1 MPAAECPVDEGE
13 VPVTQPATATLATPR
28 RALRTRVSSG
38 HVVML
43 GAGALG
49 VLLTL
54 SAVRSADHTQP
65 VLEAAHDLAPGTVVT
80 ADDVRVA
87 QIHVDGAAL
96 RTLFAGSDLA
106 AVRGEVVTVAT
117 PSGALLARGSVRNA
131 DANAA
136 GRVMSFPLPR
146 ARAVDG
152 KLQSGDHVDVVAVE
166 HDAARAGYVMTDA
179 AVVAVDNGASGPLG
193 ANSDDVTVSLIVDAD
208 AATRLAVALDA
219 GTVMLVRA
227 TGAAPL
233 ANPAPFVPGGK
244 DGAS

>member
-1 MPAAECPVDEGE
+1 MGHTAA
-13 VPVTQPATATLATPR
+13 ATITTSR
-28 RALRTRVSSG
+28 RALRARVSSG

-80 ADDVRVA
+80 AADVRVA
-87 QIHVDGAAL
+87 RVRADAAVV
-96 RTLFAGSDLA
+96 RTLFTGADASAL
-106 AVRGEVVTVAT
+106 RGQVVTVAM
-117 PSGALLARGSVRNA
+117 PSGALIARGNVRA
-131 DANAA
+131 SGAGAA

-166 HDAARAGYVMTDA
+166 HDSARAGYVMTDA
-179 AVVAVDNGASGPLG
+179 AVVAVDNGDSGPLG

-219 GTVMLVRA
+219 GTVVLVRA

-233 ANPAPFVPGGK
+233 TNPAPFVPAAK
-244 DGAS
+244 EAAS

>member
-1 MPAAECPVDEGE
+1 MGHTAA
-13 VPVTQPATATLATPR
+13 ATITTPR

-49 VLLTL
+49 VLFTL

-80 ADDVRVA
+80 AADVRVA
-87 QIHVDGAAL
+87 RVHVDGAAL
-96 RTLFAGSDLA
+96 RTLFGGSDVSIL
-106 AVRGEVVTVAT
+106 RGDVVTAAM
-117 PSGALLARGSVRNA
+117 PSGALIARGNVRA
-131 DANAA
+131 SDAGAA
-136 GRVMSFPLPR
+136 GRVMSFPLAR

-166 HDAARAGYVMTDA
+166 HDTARAGYVVTDA
-179 AVVAVDNGASGPLG
+179 AVVGVDNGESGPLG
-193 ANSDDVTVSLIVDAD
+193 ANSDDVTVSLIVGAD
-208 AATRLAVALDA
+208 DATRLAVALDA

-233 ANPAPFVPGGK
+233 TNAAPFVPGAK
-244 DGAS
+244 ESAS

>member
-1 MPAAECPVDEGE
+1 MAQAAAG
-13 VPVTQPATATLATPR
+13 TITTSR

-65 VLEAAHDLAPGTVVT
+65 VLEAAHDLAPGTVLT
-80 ADDVRVA
+80 NADVRVA
-87 QIHVDGAAL
+87 RVHVDGSVL
-96 RTLFAGSDLA
+96 RTLFGGADVA
-106 AVRGEVVTVAT
+106 AARGQVVTAAM
-117 PSGALLARGSVRNA
+117 PSGALIARDNVRA
-131 DANAA
+131 SDVGAA

-179 AVVAVDNGASGPLG
+179 AVVSIDNGDSSPLG
-193 ANSDDVTVSLIVDAD
+193 GNSDDVTVSLIVDAE
-208 AATRLAVALDA
+208 AATRLAIALDA

-233 ANPAPFVPGGK
+233 ANPAPFVPAAK

>member
-1 MPAAECPVDEGE
+1 
-13 VPVTQPATATLATPR
+13 
-28 RALRTRVSSG
+28 
-38 HVVML
+38 ML

-65 VLEAAHDLAPGTVVT
+65 VLEAAHDLAPGAVVT

-87 QIHVDGAAL
+87 RVHVDGAAL
-96 RTLFAGSDLA
+96 RTLFSGTDVGE
-106 AVRGEVVTVAT
+106 VRGEVVTNPMA
-117 PSGALLARGSVRNA
+117 GGELIARTNVRA
-131 DANAA
+131 AAA
-136 GRVMSFPLPR
+136 GAAARVMSFPLPR

-166 HDAARAGYVMTDA
+166 HDAARAGYVIADA

-193 ANSDDVTVSLIVDAD
+193 ANSDDVTVSLVVDAD
-208 AATRLAVALDA
+208 TATRLALALDA
-219 GTVMLVRA
+219 GTVTLVRA

-233 ANPAPFVPGGK
+233 TNPALFAPVGK
-244 DGAS
+244 ATGS